1 MNLLI
6 LLTIVSFFRTLL
18 IILIIWYGIKLVT
31 RYIFPLLM
39 RKTMHNMQSRM
50 EQQFREQ
57 QRGQRSEG
65 EVTIEKNRR
74 NSPTKPNEGEYVDFE
89 EVE

>member
-18 IILIIWYGIKLVT
+18 IILIIWYGFKLVT
-31 RYIFPLLM
+31 RYLFPLLM

-50 EQQFREQ
+50 EQQFRDQ
-57 QRGQRSEG
+57 QRNQRSEG
-65 EVTIEKNRR
+65 DVTLEKNRR
-74 NSPTKPNEGEYVDFE
+74 KNPTQSNEGEYVDFE

>member
-18 IILIIWYGIKLVT
+18 IILIIWYGFKLVT

-50 EQQFREQ
+50 EQQFRDQ
-57 QRGQRSEG
+57 QRNQRSEG
-65 EVTIEKNRR
+65 DVTLEKNRR
-74 NSPTKPNEGEYVDFE
+74 KNPTQSNEGEYVDFE